1 MPPIKSE
8 CFPLKFTPRGDKMA
22 QVRGVGVF
30 WILTPSAFV
39 CRVGAEGMAPCLC
52 KSTLYTHHGHRCCDR
67 GVRTEG
73 RN

>member
-39 CRVGAEGMAPCLC
+39 CRVGAEGPPSLQVHSLHPSWSQAL
-52 KSTLYTHHGHRCCDR
+52 
-67 GVRTEG
+67 
-73 RN
+73 